1 MWGFCALRIENFT
14 YFDAEHGIYAIFFLL
29 LCSYTNNIGPMK
41 KTFAILASLL
51 AISVF
56 SVRAQ
61 EDKQIFNHLA
71 VAPTIGF
78 DGIGAEAI
86 TTLTPYVQVHAGI
99 AMMLPYIPVNGSSIK
114 AIPETID
121 INGNVRQLRNNISA
135 VASLNSVSGNILF
148 DIFPGKTTPFHFTV
162 GLYISDPKLFAVDVD
177 ASKVLKQDE
186 YASYYI
192 QLNQNNPQTR
202 ISSDAKGHIKADLSY
217 WTVRPYFGIGFGRGL
232 RSDKRVSTTV
242 DLGVVYAGNP
252 KVQSYDYTLS
262 AEGKPVVFTSAML
275 DNKDKGIIDIVSKIP
290 VLPVV
295 KVNIYIRI
303 F

>member
-1 MWGFCALRIENFT
+1 
-14 YFDAEHGIYAIFFLL
+14 
-29 LCSYTNNIGPMK
+29 MK
-41 KTFAILASLL
+41 KTFAIFASLL
-51 AISVF
+51 AVSVF
-56 SVRAQ
+56 SLRAQ

-86 TTLTPYVQVHAGI
+86 TTLTPYVQVHAGLS
-99 AMMLPYIPVNGSSIK
+99 MMLPYIPVNGSSIK
-114 AIPETID
+114 SIPETID
-121 INGNVRQLRNNISA
+121 INGNQRQLRNNISA
-135 VASLNSVSGNILF
+135 VGSFNSISGNLLF
-148 DIFPGKTTPFHFTV
+148 DIFPSKNTSFHFTV
-162 GLYISDPKLFAVDVD
+162 GLYFADPKLFAVDID

-192 QLNQNNPQTR
+192 QLNENMPESR
-202 ISSDAKGHIKADLSY
+202 ISSDAKGHIKADLTY
-217 WTVRPYFGIGFGRGL
+217 NVVRPYFGIGFGRGI
-232 RSDKRVSTTV
+232 RFDKRVSTTV

-252 KVQSYDYTLS
+252 KIQSYDYTLNPD
-262 AEGKPVVFTSAML
+262 GKPVVLTSEML
-275 DNKDKGIIDIVSKIP
+275 DNKDKGFINAFSKIP

>member
-1 MWGFCALRIENFT
+1 
-14 YFDAEHGIYAIFFLL
+14 
-29 LCSYTNNIGPMK
+29 MK

-78 DGIGAEAI
+78 DGIGVEAI
-86 TTLTPYVQVHAGI
+86 TTLTPYVQVHAGL
-99 AMMLPYIPVNGSSIK
+99 AMMLPYIPVNGSSIT

-121 INGNVRQLRNNISA
+121 INGDKRQFRNNISA
-135 VASLNSVSGNILF
+135 VGSLNSISGNLLF
-148 DIFPGKTTPFHFTV
+148 DIFPGRNTSFHFTV
-162 GLYISDPKLFAVDVD
+162 GLYFADPKLFAVDVD
-177 ASKVLKQDE
+177 ASKVLKPEE

-192 QLNQNNPQTR
+192 QLNENDPKTR
-202 ISSDAKGHIKADLSY
+202 ISSDPQGHIKADLSY
-217 WTVRPYFGIGFGRGL
+217 NVVRPYFGIGFGRGI

-275 DNKDKGIIDIVSKIP
+275 QNKDNGIIDTFCKIP

>member
-1 MWGFCALRIENFT
+1 MQNFCYICMNKK
-14 YFDAEHGIYAIFFLL
+14 
-29 LCSYTNNIGPMK
+29 IGPMK
-41 KTFAILASLL
+41 KTFAILTALL

-61 EDKQIFNHLA
+61 EDKQMFNHLA

-86 TTLTPYVQVHAGI
+86 TTITPYLQLHAGI
-99 AMMLPYIPVNGSSIK
+99 AMMLPYIPINGSSIK

-121 INGNVRQLRNNISA
+121 IKGNTRQLRNNISA
-135 VASLNSVSGNILF
+135 VASLNSVSGNLLF
-148 DIFPGKTTPFHFTV
+148 DIFPGKNTSFHFTV
-162 GLYISDPKLFAVDVD
+162 GLYFADPKLLAVDVD

-186 YASYYI
+186 YASYYL
-192 QLNQNNPQTR
+192 QLNENDPKTR
-202 ISSDAKGHIKADLSY
+202 ISSDKEGHIKADLSY
-217 WTVRPYFGIGFGRGL
+217 WTVRPYFGIGFGRGI

-262 AEGKPVVFTSAML
+262 DAGKPVVFTSEML
-275 DNKDKGIIDIVSKIP
+275 DNKDKGIINTISNIP

-295 KVNIYIRI
+295 KVNIFIRI

>member
-1 MWGFCALRIENFT
+1 
-14 YFDAEHGIYAIFFLL
+14 
-29 LCSYTNNIGPMK
+29 MK

-61 EDKQIFNHLA
+61 EDKQIFN
-71 VAPTIGF
+71 

-135 VASLNSVSGNILF
+135 VASLNSVSGNLLF
-148 DIFPGKTTPFHFTV
+148 DIFPGKTTSFHFTV

-186 YASYYI
+186 YARYGININDNVPNS
-192 QLNQNNPQTR
+192 R
-202 ISSDAKGHIKADLSY
+202 ISSDPQGHIKADLSY
-217 WTVRPYFGIGFGRGL
+217 WTVRPYFGIGFGRGI

-252 KVQSYDYTLS
+252 KLQSYDYTRVD
-262 AEGKPVVFTSAML
+262 EGMPVVITSEML
-275 DNKDKGIIDIVSKIP
+275 QNKDNGIIDKFCKIP
-290 VLPVV
+290 ILPVV

>member
-1 MWGFCALRIENFT
+1 MGIMQFFSYFCINKT
-14 YFDAEHGIYAIFFLL
+14 
-29 LCSYTNNIGPMK
+29 IGPMK

-61 EDKQIFNHLA
+61 EDNQIFTHLA

-99 AMMLPYIPVNGSSIK
+99 AMMLPYIPINGSSIK
-114 AIPETID
+114 AIPETINV
-121 INGNVRQLRNNISA
+121 NGNVRPLRNDISA
-135 VASLNSVSGNILF
+135 VASFNSVSGNLLF
-148 DIFPGKTTPFHFTV
+148 DIFPGKKTPFHFTV
-162 GLYISDPKLFAVDVD
+162 GLYFADPNLFALDVD
-177 ASKVLKQDE
+177 ASKVLKKDE

-192 QLNQNNPQTR
+192 QLNESDPNSR
-202 ISSDAKGHIKADLSY
+202 ISSDKNGHILANLKY
-217 WTVRPYFGIGFGRGL
+217 NVVRPYFGIGFGRGI
-232 RSDKRVSTTV
+232 RPNKRVSTTV

-252 KVQSYDYTLS
+252 KVQSYDFTLS
-262 AEGKPVVFTSAML
+262 DAGKPVVLNSAML
-275 DNKDKGIIDIVSKIP
+275 QNKDRGIVDVLNKIP

>member
-1 MWGFCALRIENFT
+1 
-14 YFDAEHGIYAIFFLL
+14 
-29 LCSYTNNIGPMK
+29 MK

-99 AMMLPYIPVNGSSIK
+99 AMMLP
-114 AIPETID
+114 ETID
-121 INGNVRQLRNNISA
+121 INGNTRQLRNNISA
-135 VASLNSVSGNILF
+135 VASLNSVSGNLLF
-148 DIFPGKTTPFHFTV
+148 DIFPGKNTSFHFTV
-162 GLYISDPKLFAVDVD
+162 GLYFADPKLLAVDVD

-192 QLNQNNPQTR
+192 QLNQNNPQSR
-202 ISSDAKGHIKADLSY
+202 ISSDAQGHIKADLSY
-217 WTVRPYFGIGFGRGL
+217 NVVRPYFGIGFGRGI

-252 KVQSYDYTLS
+252 KLQSYDYTLS

-275 DNKDKGIIDIVSKIP
+275 DNKDNGIIDSRCEGEHLYSYFLIVNQI
-290 VLPVV
+290 V
-295 KVNIYIRI
+295 I
-303 F
+303 